1 MQSVR
6 QVDFDELD
14 AVLQSASALSTS
26 LFRKVLEGCIR
37 FESLRQAGKARL
49 LDELAEAGAW
59 TDATFRLLDLELP
72 NWSIRRLVREGDD
85 WLCTL
90 SRQPNLPIA
99 LDDPVEAVHAVLP
112 LAILRA
118 LIDVRRRLSMQVR
131 IASPVPRIRPA
142 PGIAVCCDN
151 FV

>member
-59 TDATFRLLDLELP
+59 TDAALRLLDLELP

>member
-1 MQSVR
+1 MQSVGEI
-6 QVDFDELD
+6 DFDELD
-14 AVLQSASALSTS
+14 AALQSTPALSMC
-26 LFRKVLEGCIR
+26 LFRKVVQGCTRLEY
-37 FESLRQAGKARL
+37 LRQSARATA

-72 NWSIRRLVREGDD
+72 NWSIRRLAREGDE

-90 SRQPNLPIA
+90 SRQPSLPIA
-99 LDDPVEAVHAVLP
+99 LDDPVEAVHTVLP

-118 LIDVRRRLSMQVR
+118 LVDVRRRLSVQVR
-131 IASPVPRIRPA
+131 VASPVPQIRPA
-142 PGIAVCCDN
+142 PGITLCCDN

>member
-1 MQSVR
+1 
-6 QVDFDELD
+6 
-14 AVLQSASALSTS
+14 
-26 LFRKVLEGCIR
+26 
-37 FESLRQAGKARL
+37 
-49 LDELAEAGAW
+49 
-59 TDATFRLLDLELP
+59 
-72 NWSIRRLVREGDD
+72 
-85 WLCTL
+85 L

>member
-1 MQSVR
+1 MQNVR
-6 QVDFDELD
+6 QIDFDELD
-14 AVLQSASALSTS
+14 AALQSARGLSTN
-26 LFRKVLEGCIR
+26 LLRKVLESCTR
-37 FESLRQAGKARL
+37 FESLRQSGKARG
-49 LDELAEAGAW
+49 LDDLAEAGAW

-72 NWSIRRLVREGDD
+72 NWCIRRLVREGDD

-90 SRQPNLPIA
+90 SRQPSLPIA

-118 LIDVRRRLSMQVR
+118 LVDVRRRLSTQVR
-131 IASPVPRIRPA
+131 IASPVPQILPV
-142 PGIAVCCDN
+142 PGITVCCDN

>member
-1 MQSVR
+1 MQR
-6 QVDFDELD
+6 TWQVDFDELD
-14 AVLQSASALSTS
+14 AALQSASALSIS
-26 LFRKVLEGCIR
+26 LFRKVLEGSTR
-37 FESLRQAGKARL
+37 FESLRQSGKARV

-59 TDATFRLLDLELP
+59 TDATLCLLDLELP
-72 NWSIRRLVREGDD
+72 NWRIRRLVQEGDD

-90 SRQPNLPIA
+90 SRQPNLPIV

-118 LIDVRRRLSMQVR
+118 FVDVRRTHSMQVR
-131 IASPVPRIRPA
+131 VASPVPRILAA
-142 PGIAVCCDN
+142 PGITVCCDN